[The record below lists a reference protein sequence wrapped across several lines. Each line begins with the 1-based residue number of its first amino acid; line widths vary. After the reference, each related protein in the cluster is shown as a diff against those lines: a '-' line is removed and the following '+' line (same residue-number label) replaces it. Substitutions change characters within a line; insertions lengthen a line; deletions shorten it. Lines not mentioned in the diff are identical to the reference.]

1 MESNT
6 VSIRYML
13 REVMSKLGL
22 REVNNL
28 PVYDIMVWM
37 GQALA
42 HIGGYTSLETTTKKV
57 KIQNYTGEFP
67 QDLYAIIRVKGHP
80 KFVSKRNGF
89 TISLESGEVEIEYER
104 FPVDEDGFPTFPNNP
119 STKDAI
125 TWYVAKYLAI
135 QDKLINKR
143 LSPEYCDQQWQWYCG
158 QARAE
163 GFTPTI
169 DQWERMVNT
178 FYRMV
183 PLNNEYANEFS
194 GLNSRERIVRDNLNS
209 EPTGILN

>member
-1 MESNT
+1 MESKT

-28 PVYDIMVWM
+28 PMYDIMVWM
-37 GQALA
+37 GQALS

-67 QDLYAIIRVKGHP
+67 QDLYSIIRVKGHP
-80 KFVSKRNGF
+80 KFTSRRNGF

-104 FPVDEDGFPTFPNNP
+104 FPVDEEGFPTFPNDP

-135 QDKLINKR
+135 QDKLLNKR
-143 LSPEYCDQQWQWYCG
+143 LDPEYCDRQWQWYCG

-163 GFTPTI
+163 GFAPTI
-169 DQWERMVNT
+169 DQWERMVNI
-178 FYRMV
+178 FYRLV
-183 PLNNEYANEFS
+183 PLNNEYSNEFTW
-194 GLNSRERIVRDNLNS
+194 LNSRENIVRDNLNS